1 MEENFLITNEE
12 QLLKSIIRLDY
23 LENQNKSNILIKLIV
38 SKNMFEKSIKDIIN
52 KISFNHIGFL
62 SHIEVIKDDFL
73 VYEVDNLNA
82 ISEFYENSIVKF
94 KIEKDMTLK
103 IYKHLIVLNDVEGTV
118 VLMNEDSLITCNRMK
133 NAKVINIKGSANNV
147 SGECI
152 ILKGNQSL

>member
-1 MEENFLITNEE
+1 MENYKL
-12 QLLKSIIRLDY
+12 
-23 LENQNKSNILIKLIV
+23 NQGINT
-38 SKNMFEKSIKDIIN
+38 IKDIIN

-103 IYKHLIVLNDVEGTV
+103 IYKHIIVLNDVEGTV